1 MIASAGGS
9 ADPTRPS
16 RSQALPPAAA
26 SIAGELAG
34 FQREMLRF
42 AVLQLRDQASAED
55 AVQEA
60 MLAALQGADRFAERA
75 KLKTWVFS
83 ILRNKIVDIIR
94 KRVREPSYEQPENE
108 IDESDFD
115 PLFGADGH
123 WQGDSRPA
131 DWGDPEKAF
140 ENRRF
145 WAVFDACLNRLPP
158 GTARVF
164 MMREMLGLDTDEICE
179 ELSMSSNNCWVV
191 LHRARMGLRL
201 CLDQKWFAGG
211 DSSR

>member
-9 ADPTRPS
+9 ADQTPS
-16 RSQALPPAAA
+16 YRSRALPQAAA

-94 KRVREPSYEQPENE
+94 KRVREPSYEQPEDE